1 MQQACQQ
8 IILAWNSYNL
18 CLRSTKHS
26 RIAAFSSINRPVF
39 VQASGRILCNKAA
52 EFVPEGGRFWFNK
65 SAECSARK
73 RPNFV
78 PEGSRFIARKSAGFC
93 TSKRPNL
100 VPEAA
105 AFCAKNV
112 ALHPVH

>member
-26 RIAAFSSINRPVF
+26 RIAAFSSINQPVF
-39 VQASGRILCNKAA
+39 VQASSRILCNKAA

-65 SAECSARK
+65 SA
-73 RPNFV
+73 
-78 PEGSRFIARKSAGFC
+78 GFC
-93 TSKRPNL
+93 TRRRPLYCTKIGRFLYKQAAEFSAIKRPL
-100 VPEAA
+100 FVQASGRMQCQKAA
-105 AFCAKNV
+105 EFF
-112 ALHPVH
+112 